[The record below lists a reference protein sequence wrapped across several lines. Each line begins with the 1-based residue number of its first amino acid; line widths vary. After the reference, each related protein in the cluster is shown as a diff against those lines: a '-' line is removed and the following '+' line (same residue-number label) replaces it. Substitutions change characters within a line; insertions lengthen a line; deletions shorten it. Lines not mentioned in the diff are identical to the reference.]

1 MDDGPTCGDD
11 YNAALEMRTTAG
23 PSRHRAVSIKR
34 RPVDGLV
41 ASAAGPCRV
50 TAAAV
55 SQAGDMANKYLIRPE
70 CVSVGASR
78 RRVGDPLAA
87 ATSS

>member
-1 MDDGPTCGDD
+1 VDDGPTCGDD

-41 ASAAGPCRV
+41 ASTAGPCRV

-55 SQAGDMANKYLIRPE
+55 SQAGDMANKYLVWAE
-70 CVSVGASR
+70 SVSVG
-78 RRVGDPLAA
+78 GDAKA
-87 ATSS
+87 GG